1 MTRDERRMVRTR
13 AGRPANG
20 RRKVGAWRR
29 TAIAGAVVAALAAAD
44 RSWPGASDVVP
55 GPVPAR
61 VVAVIDGDT
70 IAVRARIWLGQDVE
84 TRVRVAGVD
93 APELRGA
100 CPHERALAVA
110 ARDFLIAAVGD
121 AVVTLTDIRY
131 DKFGGRVLARVE
143 NAEGESLS
151 TLLVSAGLGRAYS
164 GGKRASWCAAAR
176 LGP

>member
-1 MTRDERRMVRTR
+1 MDKARARPPVNGQRT
-13 AGRPANG
+13 
-20 RRKVGAWRR
+20 VGAWRR
-29 TAIAGAVVAALAAAD
+29 GAIAGAVVAAIVAAD

-100 CPHERALAVA
+100 CARERALAIA
-110 ARDFLIAAVGD
+110 AREFLVATVGD

-151 TLLVSAGLGRAYS
+151 ALLISAGLGRVYS

>member
-1 MTRDERRMVRTR
+1 MDKAR
-13 AGRPANG
+13 AGPSAKG
-20 RRKVGAWRR
+20 RTTVGAWRR
-29 TAIAGAVVAALAAAD
+29 AAIAGAMVAAIVVAD

-70 IAVRARIWLGQDVE
+70 ITVRARIWLGQDVE
-84 TRVRVAGVD
+84 TRVHVAGVD

-100 CPHERALAVA
+100 CPRERALAVA
-110 ARDFLIAAVGD
+110 ARDFLVAAVGD
-121 AVVTLTDIRY
+121 AAVTLTDIRY

-143 NAEGESLS
+143 NAEGDSLS
-151 TLLVSAGLGRAYS
+151 TLLVSAGLGRVYG

-176 LGP
+176 RGP

>member
-1 MTRDERRMVRTR
+1 MARDERRMDKTR
-13 AGRPANG
+13 AGPPANG

-29 TAIAGAVVAALAAAD
+29 ATIAGAVVTAIVAAD

-100 CPHERALAVA
+100 CPRERALAVA
-110 ARDFLIAAVGD
+110 ARDFLVAAVGD

-143 NAEGESLS
+143 NAEGENVS
-151 TLLVSAGLGRAYS
+151 TLLVDAGLGRVYS
-164 GGKRASWCAAAR
+164 GGKRAPWCAAAR